1 MNYLCNPELGF
12 WTRNQRQQYQMM
24 VKGKPSRMTTEKA
37 KALTSIERIVAL
49 PLLAELSLSVWIRN
63 VALRLV
69 PRRDYCW
76 KVKSFALDDTNA
88 PVAHSTFQRHVTA
101 PDAVMKCFVRCSAC
115 ALSVAKQPSLY
126 LLSNH
131 SWIQSLCDSLLVVA
145 EATQCRRKAAVAYR
159 LEPVA
164 KQTAPPSI

>member
-1 MNYLCNPELGF
+1 LSEY
-12 WTRNQRQQYQMM
+12 RQVHIYTLQ
-24 VKGKPSRMTTEKA
+24 
-37 KALTSIERIVAL
+37 IERIVAL

-145 EATQCRRKAAVAYR
+145 EATFLVA
-159 LEPVA
+159 EA
-164 KQTAPPSI
+164 TICFTIQTV